1 MEKAY
6 ADSDVTLIC
15 SLKEGL
21 SLTAY
26 ESCAMATP
34 VVSADVGGQKELID
48 ETVGRLIPLYQKET
62 DIDSRVFAEEEIE
75 AYVTAI
81 LEILEDRER
90 YDALCRNCRHRIENG
105 FSTDNMIEKLE
116 KILLENVEKVQS
128 TSQAERFPQRMR
140 GWAQHYLDTYLAY
153 EEALNPSSGGE
164 DLNLELKRI
173 ANSRLGR
180 FAIKV
185 LMKLKINKL
194 FR

>member
-1 MEKAY
+1 
-6 ADSDVTLIC
+6 
-15 SLKEGL
+15 
-21 SLTAY
+21 
-26 ESCAMATP
+26 
-34 VVSADVGGQKELID
+34 
-48 ETVGRLIPLYQKET
+48 
-62 DIDSRVFAEEEIE
+62 
-75 AYVTAI
+75 
-81 LEILEDRER
+81 
-90 YDALCRNCRHRIENG
+90 
-105 FSTDNMIEKLE
+105 
-116 KILLENVEKVQS
+116 
-128 TSQAERFPQRMR
+128 MR